1 MKVDLA
7 ALKSIFAFAEAS
19 VSAEFGGQRTLMMKA
34 SATMAVTA
42 AG

>member
-1 MKVDLA
+1 MKVGLA
-7 ALKSIFAFAEAS
+7 ALKGIFAAS
-19 VSAEFGGQRTLMMKA
+19 PFVADIGIAPKMKA

>member
-7 ALKSIFAFAEAS
+7 ALKSTFAAS
-19 VSAEFGGQRTLMMKA
+19 PFVADIGIARMVKA

-42 AG
+42 TG